1 MLSLFYYIMEDF
13 DITKQR
19 SLLNWAQIIGLCAF
33 LIAVTWTVSKIH
45 SRFEIMESEHTS
57 FELQIQK
64 DRAQDQKR
72 IEYVDERINKK
83 FNQLKD
89 TYHSK

>member
-1 MLSLFYYIMEDF
+1 MEDF

-19 SLLNWAQIIGLCAF
+19 SLLNWAQTIALCAF
-33 LIAVTWTVSKIH
+33 LIGATWAIAKIH
-45 SRFEIMESEHTS
+45 SRFEIMETEHTS
-57 FELQIQK
+57 FEAQIAK

-72 IEYVDERINKK
+72 VEYVDERIDKK
-83 FNQLKD
+83 FNQLKN